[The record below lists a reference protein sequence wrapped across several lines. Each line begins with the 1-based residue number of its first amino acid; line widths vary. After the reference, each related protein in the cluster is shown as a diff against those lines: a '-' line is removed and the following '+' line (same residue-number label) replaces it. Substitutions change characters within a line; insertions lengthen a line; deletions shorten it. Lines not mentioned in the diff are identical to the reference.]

1 MDCHASRR
9 GFDRSSAW
17 PGNAHSLKA
26 ALNVTI
32 TFTLLMASA
41 VLGLATG
48 LFLRVWAIAPVSLL
62 IAIASAVFLR
72 SHGFGFAGGVSIM
85 VGCLVIS
92 QVAYVAGG
100 FIESCVG
107 GTADLTQEEVDGDPS
122 DGGEQDVRGDDK

>member
-1 MDCHASRR
+1 MDHHASRS
-9 GFDRSSAW
+9 GFDRSSVW

-62 IAIASAVFLR
+62 IAIPSAIFLH
-72 SHGFGFAGGVSIM
+72 SYGFGFAGGVSITA
-85 VGCLVIS
+85 GCLVIS
-92 QVAYVAGG
+92 QISYLAGG
-100 FIESCVG
+100 FIESSMR
-107 GTADLTQEEVDGDPS
+107 GTADLAQEEIDGDPG
-122 DGGEQDVRGDDK
+122 DGGEQDVRDDDM